1 MAAEVTDE
9 ATGVA
14 PVAAGDGCVKGEVGN
29 VVITLGTR
37 RIGRPPRVRPSLP
50 CCNLG
55 SLNLI
60 LVEVVHGMV
69 FGHGLIAIQ

>member
-29 VVITLGTR
+29 VVITL
-37 RIGRPPRVRPSLP
+37 VHQEDWPSSESQTKSPL
-50 CCNLG
+50 L
-55 SLNLI
+55 
-60 LVEVVHGMV
+60 
-69 FGHGLIAIQ
+69 Q